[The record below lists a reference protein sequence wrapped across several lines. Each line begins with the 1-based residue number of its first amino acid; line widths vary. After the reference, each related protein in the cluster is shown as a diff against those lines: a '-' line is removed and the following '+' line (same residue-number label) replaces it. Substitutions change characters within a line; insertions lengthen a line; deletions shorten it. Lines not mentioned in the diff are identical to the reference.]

1 MKPLAGNQTQA
12 SARLVVN
19 DLAVAFSV
27 AGSGLFARRVAVRAV
42 DGVSFH
48 IDAGEVVALVGES
61 GCGKTSLARAIA
73 GLVRQS
79 RGRVWLDG
87 SDVTGF
93 PPHLPAPVRA
103 AVQMVFQDPFE
114 SLNPRK
120 TVLATLSQPLRLHRI
135 VAAGDMRAEA
145 ARLLRLTGLP
155 EDALTR
161 YPHEFSGGQ
170 RQRIGIA
177 RAIAPR
183 PRLLIADEAVSALD
197 ISIRA
202 QLLALLSDL
211 KRELALSM
219 LFITHDLGVV
229 RSFAD
234 RVLVMYLGRV
244 VEEGPTETVFATPR
258 HPYTQALLAATPI
271 PDPVAARATK
281 RMILGGDV
289 PNPRAIPPGC
299 RFHPRCPLALARCA
313 TEEPSRRV
321 LAPAVAASCHLI
333 ETGVADATH

>member
-1 MKPLAGNQTQA
+1 MNIAPAT
-12 SARLVVN
+12 ARLAVE
-19 DLAVAFSV
+19 DLAVTFFV
-27 AGSGLFARRVAVRAV
+27 PGSGLFAQRAPVRAV

-73 GLVRQS
+73 GLIKPSKGHVL
-79 RGRVWLDG
+79 LDG
-87 SDVTGF
+87 VEVTGF
-93 PPHLPAPVRA
+93 PAHLPALARA

-135 VAAGDMRAEA
+135 VAADAMREEA
-145 ARLLRLTGLP
+145 VRLLRLTGLP
-155 EDALTR
+155 EDALER

-202 QLLALLSDL
+202 QLLTLLAEL

-244 VEEGPTETVFATPR
+244 VEEGPTESVFAAPR

-271 PDPVAARATK
+271 PDPVAARANK
-281 RMILGGDV
+281 RIILGGDV
-289 PNPRAIPPGC
+289 PSPRAIPPGC
-299 RFHPRCPLALARCA
+299 RFHPRCPLAIARCA
-313 TEEPSRRV
+313 AEEPVRRL
-321 LAPAVAASCHLI
+321 LAPGVAASCHLI
-333 ETGVADATH
+333 ESGVADANP

>member
-1 MKPLAGNQTQA
+1 MTMKSPA
-12 SARLVVN
+12 ARLKVE
-19 DLAVAFSV
+19 DIAVTFSV
-27 AGSGLFARRVAVRAV
+27 PGNGLFARRAAVRAV

-73 GLVRQS
+73 GLVKPAA
-79 RGRVWLDG
+79 GRVLLDG
-87 SDVTGF
+87 TEVTGF
-93 PPHLPAPVRA
+93 PPHLPALTRA

-135 VAAGDMRAEA
+135 VAATAMREEA
-145 ARLLRLTGLP
+145 ARLLHLTGLP
-155 EDALTR
+155 ADALMR

-177 RAIAPR
+177 RAIATR

-202 QLLALLSDL
+202 QLLTLLAQL

-244 VEEGPTETVFATPR
+244 VEEGPTEAVFAAPR

-281 RMILGGDV
+281 RVILGGDV
-289 PNPRAIPPGC
+289 PSPRAIPTGC
-299 RFHPRCPLALARCA
+299 RFHPRCPVAIARCS
-313 TEEPSRRV
+313 TEEPARRL
-321 LAPAVAASCHLI
+321 LAPGVAASCHLI
-333 ETGVADATH
+333 ETSVTDASP